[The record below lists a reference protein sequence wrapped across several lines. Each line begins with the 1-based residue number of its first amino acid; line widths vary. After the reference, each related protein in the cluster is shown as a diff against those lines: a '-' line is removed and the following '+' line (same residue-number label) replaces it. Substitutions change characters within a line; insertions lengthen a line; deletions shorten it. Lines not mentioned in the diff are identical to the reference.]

1 MGCFVRTL
9 AQRVWRVNARRG
21 LFATLFLLAVI
32 RGGPAGASGAAQAD
46 QLALS
51 GEMPAAA
58 ACEAIAGESY
68 GTLSIVGP
76 PTDRPAEVHADL
88 NLALRGYEVTN
99 APLFLVE
106 YGPTDDPLAPQLR
119 DLFWSR
125 RLPIFS
131 RAYRVYHWN
140 WNTNSRGPLITDWD
154 VTMAGMPAVPGETLH
169 VPGSGYDIGGGQEVM
184 VLYAAENRITLK
196 YTRED
201 NVVVG
206 YTLHLEGICVEPNLL
221 ALYRA
226 MDNAGRGQ
234 LPALR
239 ARQAFG
245 RAASGEVGVV
255 IRDSGA
261 FMDPR
266 SRNDWWIGVPDPARV
281 FLPHILD

>member
-1 MGCFVRTL
+1 VR
-9 AQRVWRVNARRG
+9 QGW
-21 LFATLFLLAVI
+21 FAALLLLAVI
-32 RGGPAGASGAAQAD
+32 GAAPAGAPGAAQTDPPAP
-46 QLALS
+46 S
-51 GEMPAAA
+51 GEAQGAAG
-58 ACEAIAGESY
+58 CDPIAGESY
-68 GTLSIVGP
+68 GTLSILGE
-76 PTDRPAEVHADL
+76 PTGRPAEVHADL
-88 NLALRGYEVTN
+88 NLALRGYEVTR

-106 YGPTDDPLAPQLR
+106 YGPTDDPKAPQLR
-119 DLFWSR
+119 DLTWNR
-125 RLPIFS
+125 RLPSFS
-131 RAYRVYHWN
+131 RAYRVYDWD
-140 WNTNSRGPLITDWD
+140 WSTNSRGSLITDWD
-154 VTMAGMPAVPGETLH
+154 VTLAGMLASPGETLH
-169 VPGSGYDIGGGQEVM
+169 VPGSGYDIGSGYEVL

-226 MDNAGRGQ
+226 MNDAGRKK

-245 RAASGEVGVV
+245 RVAGGEVGVA

-266 SRNDWWIGVPDPARV
+266 SRNDWWIGLPDPRLLFV
-281 FLPHILD
+281 PLVRR

>member
-1 MGCFVRTL
+1 VRTL
-9 AQRVWRVNARRG
+9 AQRGWRVNAWRG
-21 LFATLFLLAVI
+21 LFAVLLALMVWGGALQESDAAI
-32 RGGPAGASGAAQAD
+32 RLQQVPVRGE
-46 QLALS
+46 AL
-51 GEMPAAA
+51 G
-58 ACEAIAGESY
+58 CEPIVGESY
-68 GTLSIVGP
+68 GTLTILGE
-76 PTDRPAEVHADL
+76 PTDRPAEEHADL
-88 NLALRGYEVTN
+88 NLALRGYEVTT

-119 DLFWSR
+119 DLFANR
-125 RLPIFS
+125 RLPSFS
-131 RAYRVYHWN
+131 RAYRVYGWD
-140 WNTNSRGPLITDWD
+140 WDTNSRGPLITDWD
-154 VTMAGMPAVPGETLH
+154 VTMAGMSALPGETLH
-169 VPGSGYDIGGGQEVM
+169 VPGSGYEIGSGYEVL

-201 NVVVG
+201 NVVLG

-226 MDNAGRGQ
+226 MNAAGRAK

-245 RAASGEVGVV
+245 RAVGGDVGAV
-255 IRDSGA
+255 IRDTGR

-281 FLPHILD
+281 FLPYVVGR